1 MRLLVTF
8 CICFNLQSATVENF
22 KKPFNFDAEININN
36 DGNLVS
42 RGKIL
47 FRDDSFIYNL
57 VSPYRQIIAS
67 DNGKLYI
74 QDDDFQQVIIYD
86 NKNTFF
92 LQDLLNNEYKSEDF
106 SCPNTCFKLLL
117 NENSSFQE
125 ALVVLDGDII
135 DLIRLIDLKGQRIF
149 IEFENFK
156 FESSKITYV
165 IPENY
170 EIIKN
175 D

>member
-117 NENSSFQE
+117 NEN
-125 ALVVLDGDII
+125 GDII
-135 DLIRLIDLKGQRIF
+135 DWIRLIDLKGQRIF

>member
-1 MRLLVTF
+1 MRLFFILFISFFAQT
-8 CICFNLQSATVENF
+8 NSYEYF
-22 KKPFNFDAEININN
+22 KKPFNFNAEIIINN
-36 DGNLVS
+36 AVNFVSQGN
-42 RGKIL
+42 IL
-47 FRDDSFIYNL
+47 FRNGTFIYNL
-57 VSPYRQIIAS
+57 DEPYKQTIAS
-67 DNGKLYI
+67 DKDKLYI

-135 DLIRLIDLKGQRIF
+135 DWIRLIDIKGQRIF